1 MSEEETAPS
10 ASQPVTQERCLCRE
24 VVDSFREQ
32 FKVPAEVQ
40 EHFKNSR
47 IEFLK
52 GRRAIIDSRI
62 EKLSSASPRGAK
74 IAVE

>member
-1 MSEEETAPS
+1 MSEEQTAQN
-10 ASQPVTQERCLCRE
+10 ATQPVTQERCLCRE
-24 VVDSFREQ
+24 VIDSFREQ
-32 FKVPAEVQ
+32 FHVPDDVQ

-52 GRRAIIDSRI
+52 GIRAIIDSRI
-62 EKLSSASPRGAK
+62 EKLSSVNPRGAK

>member
-1 MSEEETAPS
+1 MSEQETAPS
-10 ASQPVTQERCLCRE
+10 ATQPVVQERCLCRE
-24 VVDSFREQ
+24 VIDSFREQ
-32 FKVPAEVQ
+32 FHVPDEVQ

-52 GRRAIIDSRI
+52 GIRAIIDSRI
-62 EKLSSASPRGAK
+62 EKLSSASQRGAK